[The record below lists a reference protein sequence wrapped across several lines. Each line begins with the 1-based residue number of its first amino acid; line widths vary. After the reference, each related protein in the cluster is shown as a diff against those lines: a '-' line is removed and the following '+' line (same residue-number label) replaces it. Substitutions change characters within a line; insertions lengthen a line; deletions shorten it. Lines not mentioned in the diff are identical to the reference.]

1 MYKEATKIVSL
12 DSRRWKILFRYIK
25 FSSGY
30 CLFITSDFIYF
41 IQHPRKIK
49 KWDKFRFFNFP
60 CKSLN
65 NKNMSMVNVAI
76 YGGWFASCFCY
87 VCMDS
92 IIEFS
97 NFMFVSVL
105 ARRVVWFTVGR
116 TAHGWANYQLN
127 LSIKLRFF
135 KILNKLW
142 GGM

>member
-1 MYKEATKIVSL
+1 MYKDRFYFLISIFYPDIVFLLQAT
-12 DSRRWKILFRYIK
+12 
-25 FSSGY
+25 SSISYSTLGK
-30 CLFITSDFIYF
+30 L
-41 IQHPRKIK
+41 K

-65 NKNMSMVNVAI
+65 NKNMSMVNVTI

-97 NFMFVSVL
+97 NFMFVSIL
-105 ARRVVWFTVGR
+105 ARRVVWFTVGL

>member
-25 FSSGY
+25 FLSGY

-65 NKNMSMVNVAI
+65 NKNMSMVNVTI

-97 NFMFVSVL
+97 NSSCKTSSMIYSGTDSAWMGKLSTKFKYQ
-105 ARRVVWFTVGR
+105 
-116 TAHGWANYQLN
+116 TAV
-127 LSIKLRFF
+127 F
-135 KILNKLW
+135 
-142 GGM
+142 

>member
-25 FSSGY
+25 FLSGY

-65 NKNMSMVNVAI
+65 NKNMSMVNVTI

-97 NFMFVSVL
+97 NFMFVSSSMIYSGTDSAWMGKL
-105 ARRVVWFTVGR
+105 STKFKYQ
-116 TAHGWANYQLN
+116 TAV
-127 LSIKLRFF
+127 F
-135 KILNKLW
+135 
-142 GGM
+142 